1 MSATRS
7 PKLQQALHGY
17 SDGHR
22 LLSSSIDLVG
32 RDAKTMLMMSDA
44 SGPAAVIGDDG
55 YLTGY
60 PLSESGYYAFART
73 WPAPEMPRPGCV
85 WTHTILIEFSDIPA
99 LQSASG
105 LLDLFSRPYK
115 NDRDYD
121 SALILSEGSA
131 SASPPN
137 HVTARQ
143 ILWAIYHN
151 PTKPIVSSMLGQRER
166 DELVLAMWDQQ
177 WPRLKRAFRFCT
189 LSFADRSGG
198 GNVFD
203 LQFLPSSGRV
213 PRAQFRTALDADR
226 SEVEFSDWLDNAV
239 ADLHD
244 GPSGDL
250 RRFLRAAGSDVSGR
264 EAFVPLASLHALSKH
279 FATTPDSIERAI
291 SLLEETIPDSQ
302 GQAAR
307 TLISHAAGSAP
318 HNLSPIGLQFVLKHF
333 DLIDESEAAT
343 LAENIG
349 KALWTSDPGKVV
361 DLLSEDS
368 GRRQIAERTL
378 AALPLPALVQGA
390 AAVPQHSAALF
401 DARPDLGT
409 DTAFWALPD
418 TWNAAFLGRAAEH
431 DELAPVMI
439 DAMIQSERPSVREA
453 CSAFG
458 RENVLRRL
466 IGFLDGGEALPSTT
480 ARSWLNEASSDPEVV
495 ARCLCEINVT
505 QASTLDALARAVTP
519 DFVPNAI
526 GDDPWLVALRRMT
539 ASDLTL
545 YLASFLLTRA
555 FGRRTRKH
563 AELVQLSF
571 DTIFASVERS
581 ALPDDAWRLLD
592 DRLHRSYFWPSWD
605 RSPRITQTTVDLY
618 VDNDLDPGAFVRITA
633 HNGVFALLVDATAR
647 SFRGQRYLKSARDQ
661 LTQDERQSERL
672 RIIKRAIW

>member
-1 MSATRS
+1 MSTTRS

-22 LLSSSIDLVG
+22 LLASSIDLVG

-55 YLTGY
+55 YLTAY

-105 LLDLFSRPYK
+105 LLDLFRRPHK

-121 SALILSEGSA
+121 IALTLSEGSA
-131 SASPPN
+131 GASPPN
-137 HVTARQ
+137 HVAARQ

-151 PTKPIVSSMLGQRER
+151 PSRPIVSSILGQRER

-189 LSFADRSGG
+189 LSFADRSAG

-226 SEVEFSDWLDNAV
+226 SEVEFPDWLDNAV
-239 ADLHD
+239 ADLRD
-244 GPSGDL
+244 GPPGDL
-250 RRFLRAAGSDVSGR
+250 RRFLRTAGSDVSGR
-264 EAFVPLASLHALSKH
+264 EAFVPLASLYALSKQ
-279 FATTPDSIERAI
+279 FATAPDSIEQAI
-291 SLLEETIPDSQ
+291 SILEETIPDSQ

-307 TLISHAAGSAP
+307 TLITHAAGSTS
-318 HNLSPIGLQFVLKHF
+318 HNLSSLGLQFVLKHF
-333 DLIDESEAAT
+333 DLIDESQAAT

-349 KALWTSDPGKVV
+349 KALWTSDPGKIM

-368 GRRQIAERTL
+368 SRRKIAARAL
-378 AALPLPALVQGA
+378 ATLPLPVLIQGA
-390 AAVPQHSAALF
+390 AAVPQHRVALF

-409 DTAFWALPD
+409 AADFWALPD
-418 TWNAAFLGRAAEH
+418 TWSAAFLRHAAEH
-431 DELAPVMI
+431 HELAP
-439 DAMIQSERPSVREA
+439 AMITAMIHSARPSVREA

-466 IGFLDGGEALPSTT
+466 LESLDGDVTLPPAN
-480 ARSWLNEASSDPEVV
+480 ARSWLTEASLDPEAV
-495 ARCLCEINVT
+495 ARCLCNINVT
-505 QASTLDALARAVTP
+505 RASTLDALAHVITP
-519 DFVPNAI
+519 DFVPNAL
-526 GDDPWLVALRRMT
+526 GDDPWLLALRRMA
-539 ASDLTL
+539 ASDLTQ

-571 DTIFASVERS
+571 DTVFASVQQS
-581 ALPDDAWRLLD
+581 ALPDEAWRLLD
-592 DRLHRSYFWPSWD
+592 DRLYRSYFWPSWD
-605 RSPRITQTTVDLY
+605 RNPRITQTTVDLY

-633 HNGVFALLVDATAR
+633 HDGVFALLVDVAAR
-647 SFRGQRYLKSARDQ
+647 SFRGQRYLKSARDR
-661 LTQDERQSERL
+661 LSHDGRQSERL
-672 RIIKRAIW
+672 RIIKQAIW